1 MAMEMAGEIVLAQ
14 PRAVVWAALN
24 DVEVLK
30 ACITGC
36 QELERVEPNVM
47 RARVK
52 VGIGPVK
59 ATFVGSVR
67 FLDVDEPNSFTLS
80 GKGEGG
86 VAGFAE
92 GAANVVLREAES
104 GGTVMSYAVKTT
116 VGGKL
121 AQLGGRLIDGVAK
134 RYADAFFATLAAE
147 LDRAHAA

>member
-1 MAMEMAGEIVLAQ
+1 MEMDGEMVFAQ
-14 PRAVVWAALN
+14 PRSTVWAALN

-36 QELERVEPNVM
+36 QELECVEPNVM
-47 RARVK
+47 KAKVK

-67 FLDVDEPNSFTLS
+67 FLDVDEPNGFTLA

-86 VAGFAE
+86 IAGFAE
-92 GAANVVLREAES
+92 GVANVVLKETAS
-104 GGTVMSYAVKTT
+104 GGTVMNYAVKTM

-134 RYADAFFATLAAE
+134 RYADAFFAALADE
-147 LDRAHAA
+147 LNQEQAA